1 MSNGDR
7 QPPAT
12 AAQSQPPRL
21 TIDLT
26 AWPQVQC
33 QIPASIPLALAIT
46 ALETVL
52 AQLRQLYVETE
63 IARRLQQSIGD
74 HESEH
79 DAT

>member
-1 MSNGDR
+1 MTDAT
-7 QPPAT
+7 QPP
-12 AAQSQPPRL
+12 PNKL
-21 TIDLT
+21 LVDLT

-33 QIPASIPLALAIT
+33 QIPATIPLGLAIT
-46 ALETVL
+46 ALETLL